1 MDKASLRKKY
11 HLLRDAAHAQAT
23 PVVWKAISKNLFS
36 QPFFS
41 QAKTVLLYA
50 SKGSEVPTHDLIQKL
65 LDEGRRVCLPIAHLK
80 EKDLELSFI
89 RSLDDLVPSS
99 FGVLEPKMTE
109 MRPCPPQEVQAAIVP
124 GVAFD
129 PHGYRLGY
137 GLGFYDRF
145 LPRLSCPSIG
155 LSYEA
160 QIAPVLPHDAHDVPL
175 DFIATES
182 RVLAAVHDISAL

>member
-1 MDKASLRKKY
+1 MDKPSLRKHY
-11 HLLRDAAHAQAT
+11 LLLRETAHESASPA
-23 PVVWKAISKNLFS
+23 VWKSITKNLLT

-65 LDEGRRVCLPIAHLK
+65 LDEGRSVCLPIAHLA

-89 RSLDDLVPSS
+89 LSLDDLVPSS
-99 FGVLEPKMTE
+99 FGVLEPKLNAL
-109 MRPCPPQEVQAAIVP
+109 RPCPPQAVQVAVVP
-124 GVAFD
+124 GIAFD
-129 PHGYRLGY
+129 PAGYRLGY

-155 LSYEA
+155 LAYEA
-160 QIAPVLPHDAHDVPL
+160 QIAPALPHEAHDVPL
-175 DFIATES
+175 SCIVTEK
-182 RVLAAVHDISAL
+182 RTILASHQGAL